1 MRILTLLFLSMLA
14 SVSYSQE
21 TGALKGS
28 LADKETDNQ
37 PLPFANVVIKGTSKG
52 TTTDFDGLYEIKNV
66 EPGTYTIVFSFVGYE
81 TKEIPDVVIKAGE
94 TTTLNGSL
102 GSSAAALDAVMIKA
116 VGRRDSESALL
127 LKQKDAIEIK
137 ESIGAQEL
145 TKMGVSDAATATTK
159 ISGVNSSEASGDVF
173 VRGLGDRYLYT
184 TLNGLPI
191 PSNDINRKNIDLG
204 LFPTRVV
211 ESVSISKTYSP
222 SSSADQAS
230 GHIDITSRSLAGTEE
245 FNASTRIGVNT
256 NAIQSGIGNNFK
268 QTANNDDISLGF
280 YSKSRSTENA
290 VTEQTWNNGST
301 SMPVNYRY
309 TFRGGKKI
317 GEKFKF
323 FITGSHRGDYEYRN
337 GFFKEY
343 QNNRLVQD
351 FSDVEQFRKNVTT
364 SALLNLDYKFNN
376 EHSLRA
382 MSLLINELSDRVYE
396 SGRNGEGFV
405 FEETAVDDNLSQFIR
420 DQNTLQTRLWV
431 NQLIGEHELGEKNT
445 LNWAIG
451 YNIVDTD
458 QPNRIRNELNF
469 SANQEDVYLGEIGGY
484 QNNKSYQYIDD
495 TEYNG
500 RISDEFKIINK
511 EDKNLTLT
519 AGGNYRRKDRDF
531 KARSFGLTEPNKRT
545 LSAPSIDNLDPILNQ
560 ENIDNGTLNFVDF
573 LPQDVYDAYLES
585 MGGFLSANF
594 NVNNFN
600 FNVGARYQNDDIYV
614 NYDVN
619 NISDGSV
626 NKTYDNIYPSLSIKY
641 ALNEKNNFRIAGS
654 KTITL
659 PELKEIAPFEY
670 VPANGQI
677 VAGNP
682 DVEASTNYNL
692 DAKWEFFPSSGELLS
707 ITGFYKQIQD
717 PINRVQ
723 RRGSSGV
730 FSYFNSGEKAEVYG
744 VEFDANIGLIE
755 ENVDDNTG
763 INLDL
768 NANVTRMWHNQDL
781 KEIVNESGIIA
792 NSFRYAGKTEEGLQG
807 ASDWIFNAALNFST
821 AWENELSANVSASY
835 SSDKIFALGRGV
847 QDLSLSDVYYNDAI
861 IEKGFVTLNL
871 VVSQELNEN
880 WTLRFTGK
888 NLLNPTIE
896 REQDV
901 LPIDGDTV
909 QTNTVQSYTRGA
921 VLSLGVSYNL

>member
-1 MRILTLLFLSMLA
+1 MRILTLLFLSMLTG
-14 SVSYSQE
+14 VSYSQE
-21 TGALKGS
+21 TGVLKGS
-28 LADKETDNQ
+28 LTDKETNNQ
-37 PLPFANVVIKGTSKG
+37 PLPFANIVIKGTSKG
-52 TTTDFDGLYEIKNV
+52 VTTDFDGFYEINNI
-66 EPGTYTIVFSFVGYE
+66 EPGSYTVVFSFVGYE
-81 TKEIPDVVIKAGE
+81 TKEIPDVVIKDGE
-94 TTTLNGSL
+94 TTVFNESL
-102 GSSAAALDAVMIKA
+102 GSSAAALDAIMLQG

-127 LKQKDAIEIK
+127 LEQKDAIEIK

-145 TKMGVSDAATATTK
+145 VKMGISDAATATTK

-191 PSNDINRKNIDLG
+191 PSNDIEKKNIDLG

-222 SSSADQAS
+222 SSSADQSS

-245 FNASTRIGVNT
+245 FKSSMRIGVNT
-256 NAIQSGIGNNFK
+256 NAIQSGVGNNFK
-268 QTANNDDISLGF
+268 QTANTNDISLGF

-290 VTEQTWNNGST
+290 VTGQTWNAGTT
-301 SMPVNYRY
+301 SMPINYRY

-317 GEKFKF
+317 GEKLKF
-323 FITGSHRGDYEYRN
+323 FITGSHQGEFQYRD

-343 QNNRLVQD
+343 QNNRLVKN

-364 SALLNLDYKFNN
+364 SALLNIDYKFNN
-376 EHSLRA
+376 NHSIRA
-382 MSLLINELSDRVYE
+382 VSLLVNELSDRVYE
-396 SGRNGEGFV
+396 SGRNGQGFV

-431 NQLIGEHELGEKNT
+431 NQLIGEHQLGERNT
-445 LNWAIG
+445 LSWAVG
-451 YNIVDTD
+451 YNMVDAD

-469 SANQEDVYLGEIGGY
+469 SPNQEDVYLGEVGGY

-500 RISDEFKIINK
+500 RLSDEFKIITEENK
-511 EDKNLTLT
+511 KLKLT

-531 KARSFGLTEPNKRT
+531 KARSYGLSEPNKRT

-560 ENIDNGTLNFVDF
+560 ENIDNGILNFVDF
-573 LPQDVYDAYLES
+573 LPEDLYDAYLES
-585 MGGFLSANF
+585 SAGFLSANF
-594 NVNNFN
+594 QLNKFN
-600 FNVGARYQNDDIYV
+600 FNLGARYQKDDIYV

-619 NISDGSV
+619 NISDGTV
-626 NKTYDNIYPSLSIKY
+626 NKTYDNIYPTFSIKY
-641 ALNEKNNFRIAGS
+641 ALNDKNNFRVAGS

-682 DVEASTNYNL
+682 RIEASTNYNL

-707 ITGFYKQIQD
+707 LTGFYKQIQD

-730 FSYFNSGEKAEVYG
+730 FSYFNSGKKAEVYG
-744 VEFDANIGLIE
+744 VEIDANLSLIE
-755 ENVDDNTG
+755 KDVVDNTG
-763 INLDL
+763 FSLDL
-768 NANVTRMWHNQDL
+768 NANATRMWHNQDL
-781 KEIVNESGIIA
+781 KEIVYKNGMIA
-792 NSFRYAGKTEEGLQG
+792 NSFRYAGKSEEGLQG

-821 AWENELSANVSASY
+821 AWENELSANLSANY
-835 SSDKIFALGRGV
+835 SSDKIFALGRAV

-871 VVSQELNEN
+871 VVNQELNEN

-901 LPIDGDTV
+901 LPINGNIV
-909 QTNTVQSYTRGA
+909 ETNTVQSYTKGA
-921 VLSLGVSYNL
+921 VLSFGVSYNL